1 MNKNVCESVVIENI
15 KLNHNNFLIVLKP
28 KIIVENIQPGQFV
41 NVQIKD
47 SPTTFLRRPFSISD
61 VDYEKNAISMLVKI
75 AGLGSKKLTEV
86 LTGDSLDIIFPLGK
100 GFTRPKPKEKVL
112 LVGGGVGIAPLLFL
126 ARESKEIGADI
137 NILLGAR
144 SKQDHI
150 LIDDFKKLGN
160 VSITTDDGSYGT
172 KGLVIDHDIFGLKPK
187 FDRIHSCGPEPM
199 MKAVAQKA
207 RLLDIECEVSLENM
221 MACGFGVCLCCVTK
235 TTDGNRCVC
244 TDGPVF
250 NIKELKW

>member
-1 MNKNVCESVVIENI
+1 MNKNISEFVVIENS
-15 KLNHNNFLIVLKP
+15 KLNYNNFLIVLKP

-47 SPTTFLRRPFSISD
+47 SPATFLRRPFSIFD
-61 VDYEKNAISMLVKI
+61 VDYEKNTLSILVKI
-75 AGLGSKKLTEV
+75 AGLGSKKLTEISK
-86 LTGDSLDIIFPLGK
+86 GDSLDIIFPLGK
-100 GFTRPKPKEKVL
+100 GFTRPRPNEKVL
-112 LVGGGVGIAPLLFL
+112 LVGGGVGIAPLMFL
-126 ARESKEIGADI
+126 ARESNEIGSEVH
-137 NILLGAR
+137 ILLGAR
-144 SKQDHI
+144 SKLDHI

-172 KGLVIDHDIFGLKPK
+172 KGLVIDHDIFGLQPK
-187 FDRIHSCGPEPM
+187 FDRIYCCGPEPM

-221 MACGFGVCLCCVTK
+221 MACGYGVCLCCVTK
-235 TTDGNRCVC
+235 TTDGNKCVC